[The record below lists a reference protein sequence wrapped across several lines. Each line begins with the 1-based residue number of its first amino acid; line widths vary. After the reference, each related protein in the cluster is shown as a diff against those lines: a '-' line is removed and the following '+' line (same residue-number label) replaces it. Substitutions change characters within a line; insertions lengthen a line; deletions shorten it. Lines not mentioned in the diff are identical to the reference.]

1 MILTLVA
8 LVIPA
13 VLGFLI
19 VSILLRDETTS
30 GLSERLC
37 MAYPLGMGFLT
48 VQMFLLAL
56 MRVSLTLWN
65 VAIPIMIEIVGLYLW
80 IRRSKVALIKAPSFG
95 LFGEIFGADG
105 HWLKKISLITLT
117 ALVIIKIGS
126 IFVETY
132 LRPIF
137 AWDSFANW
145 SAGAKAFYYS
155 HSLLLDTAPEDFFGK
170 GLLNRNANYPPHDPL
185 MQVWMSLWIGHFD
198 EVLVKFWSPIYLLA
212 MSVYL
217 YVVMARE
224 TSRMI
229 ALAMLVLFLSSPLLS
244 IHSIEVYGDVPL
256 SVYIL
261 FSLIMFLFAMRGKYE
276 YWTLMGL
283 FSAEALFAKDEA
295 PFFVLPLLLA
305 ATAFFWQNRGQGI
318 VLRKSAVPLI
328 ASLLL
333 AVPWFV
339 FKFSH
344 NLGFGADYVTVE
356 FTFRPEMVWKVILLL
371 ASLMN
376 FNVFILFIPILTI
389 LAGRPT
395 KEFIFLATPVLCY
408 AMFFILVYTLT
419 VFFSGSLMFNTAIFR
434 NVLTYYP
441 SICLLS
447 ALLIKTI
454 MLKWDAPS
462 ASLREHD
469 C

>member
-1 MILTLVA
+1 MILMLVA

-13 VLGFLI
+13 ILGFLI

-37 MAYPLGMGFLT
+37 MAYPLGMGLVT

-56 MRVSLTLWN
+56 VRVSLTLWY

-80 IRRSKVALIKAPSFG
+80 IRKSKVVLVKTSSFG
-95 LFGEIFGADG
+95 LFNEIFGADD
-105 HWLKKISLITLT
+105 HWLKKISLIVLI
-117 ALVIIKIGS
+117 ALVVIKIGS

-145 SAGAKAFYYS
+145 SASAKAFYYS
-155 HSLLLDTAPEDFFGK
+155 HGLLLDALPEDFFGK
-170 GLLNRNANYPPHDPL
+170 GLLNRNSNYPPHNPL

-198 EVLVKFWSPIYLLA
+198 EVFVKFWSPIYLLA

-217 YVVMARE
+217 YVFMARE
-224 TSRMI
+224 TSRLI
-229 ALAMLVLFLSSPLLS
+229 ALSMLVLFLSSPLLS
-244 IHSIEVYGDVPL
+244 IHSIEAYSDVPL

-261 FSLIMFLFAMRGKYE
+261 FSLIMFFFAMRGKYG

-283 FSAEALFAKDEA
+283 FSAEALFTKDEA

-305 ATAFFWQNRGQGI
+305 AAAFFWQNRGQWPF
-318 VLRKSAVPLI
+318 LRKSAVALL
-328 ASLLL
+328 AGLLL

-356 FTFRPEMVWKVILLL
+356 FTLRTEMVWKVFLLL
-371 ASLMN
+371 TSFQN
-376 FNVFILFIPILTI
+376 FNVFFLFIPILMI
-389 LAGRPT
+389 LSGRPT

-419 VFFSGSLMFNTAIFR
+419 AFFSGNLMFNTAIFR
-434 NVLTYYP
+434 NSLTYYP
-441 SICLLS
+441 SICLLT

-454 MLKWDAPS
+454 MLRWDAPT
-462 ASLREHD
+462 ASLE
-469 C
+469 

>member
-1 MILTLVA
+1 MIPMIVA

-13 VLGFLI
+13 ILGFLI
-19 VSILLRDETTS
+19 VSTLFRDETTS

-37 MAYPLGMGFLT
+37 MAYPLGMGLLT

-56 MRVSLTLWN
+56 MHVSLTLWN
-65 VAIPIMIEIVGLYLW
+65 VATPIMIEIVGLYLW
-80 IRRSKVALIKAPSFG
+80 IVKRKIVLIKTPSFG
-95 LFGEIFGADG
+95 LFNEIFAADG
-105 HWLKKISLITLT
+105 RWLTKISLIALT

-155 HSLLLDTAPEDFFGK
+155 HSLLLDTTPEDFFGK
-170 GLLNRNANYPPHDPL
+170 GLLNRNANYPPYNPL

-224 TSRMI
+224 TSRLI
-229 ALAMLVLFLSSPLLS
+229 ALSMLVLFLSSPLLS
-244 IHSIEVYGDVPL
+244 IHSIEVYSDVPL

-261 FSLIMFLFAMRGKYE
+261 FSLIMFLFAMRGEYE

-283 FSAEALFAKDEA
+283 FLAEALFTKDEA
-295 PFFVLPLLLA
+295 PFIVLPLLLA
-305 ATAFFWQNRGQGI
+305 AAAFFWQSRGQGTGL
-318 VLRKSAVPLI
+318 LRSAVPLL

-333 AVPWFV
+333 AVPWFA

-344 NLGFGADYVTVE
+344 HLGFGADYVTVN
-356 FTFRPEMVWKVILLL
+356 FTFRPEMAWKVICLL
-371 ASLMN
+371 ASFRD
-376 FNVFILFIPILTI
+376 FNVFLLFIPILTI

-395 KEFIFLATPVLCY
+395 REFTLLAAPVLCY
-408 AMFFILVYTLT
+408 AIFFILVYTLT
-419 VFFSGSLMFNTAIFR
+419 EFFSGSLMFNTAIFR

-441 SICLLS
+441 SICLLT

-454 MLKWDAPS
+454 MLRGDAPA
-462 ASLREHD
+462 ASLK
-469 C
+469 

>member
-1 MILTLVA
+1 MILMLVA

-13 VLGFLI
+13 ILGFLV

-37 MAYPLGMGFLT
+37 MAYPLGMGLLT

-56 MRVSLTLWN
+56 MHVSLTLWN

-80 IRRSKVALIKAPSFG
+80 IAKRRVVLIKTPSFG
-95 LFGEIFGADG
+95 LFNEIFGADG
-105 HWLKKISLITLT
+105 HWLKKISLIALT

-155 HSLLLDTAPEDFFGK
+155 HGLLLDTTPEDFFGK
-170 GLLNRNANYPPHDPL
+170 GLLNRNANYPPHNPL
-185 MQVWMSLWIGHFD
+185 MQVWMGLWIGHFD
-198 EVLVKFWSPIYLLA
+198 EVFVKFWSPIYLLA

-224 TSRMI
+224 ASRLI
-229 ALAMLVLFLSSPLLS
+229 ALSMLVLFLSSPLLS
-244 IHSIEVYGDVPL
+244 LHSIEVYSDVPL

-261 FSLIMFLFAMRGKYE
+261 FSLIMFLFAMRGEYG

-283 FSAEALFAKDEA
+283 FSAEALFTKDEA

-305 ATAFFWQNRGQGI
+305 AAAFFWRNRGQGT
-318 VLRKSAVPLI
+318 VLRGSAVPFL

-339 FKFSH
+339 FKFSQH
-344 NLGFGADYVTVE
+344 LGFGADYVTVN
-356 FTFRPEMVWKVILLL
+356 FTFRPEMAWKVISLL
-371 ASLMN
+371 ASFRD
-376 FNVFILFIPILTI
+376 FNVFFLFIPILII

-395 KEFIFLATPVLCY
+395 REFTLLATPVLCY
-408 AMFFILVYTLT
+408 AMFFILVYMLT
-419 VFFSGSLMFNTAIFR
+419 EFFSGSLMFNTAIFR

-441 SICLLS
+441 SICFLT

-454 MLKWDAPS
+454 MLRWDAPA
-462 ASLREHD
+462 ASLK
-469 C
+469 